1 MIIAKSWYRFV
12 TRPRMLLASFLHSTL
27 RLGINVLCLHE
38 TSVSFLAAVSSS
50 DEVTIVAQQNQTFT
64 SDRAKK
70 VSPSLSVPSQQLH
83 IFYFFICIIFDTTI
97 FNIISSCLSTNLL
110 VRFHDFY
117 RFTFKPKYV

>member
-1 MIIAKSWYRFV
+1 
-12 TRPRMLLASFLHSTL
+12 MLLASFLHSTL

-50 DEVTIVAQQNQTFT
+50 DKVTIVAQQNQTFT

-83 IFYFFICIIFDTTI
+83 IFFFIFIIFYTTI
-97 FNIISSCLSTNLL
+97 FNVISSCLSTNLL
-110 VRFHDFY
+110 VRFHVFSC
-117 RFTFKPKYV
+117 FTFKPKYV

>member
-12 TRPRMLLASFLHSTL
+12 TRPRLLLASFLYSTL

-38 TSVSFLAAVSSS
+38 TSVSFLAAVSTS
-50 DEVTIVAQQNQTFT
+50 DKVTIVTQQNQTFT

-70 VSPSLSVPSQQLH
+70 FSQVYQCLANNYMF
-83 IFYFFICIIFDTTI
+83 IFFLIFIIFDTTI

-110 VRFHDFY
+110 VRFHVFS

>member
-1 MIIAKSWYRFV
+1 
-12 TRPRMLLASFLHSTL
+12 MLLASFLYSTL

-50 DEVTIVAQQNQTFT
+50 DKVTIVAQQNQTFT

-70 VSPSLSVPSQQLH
+70 FSPSLSVSSQQLH
-83 IFYFFICIIFDTTI
+83 VYFIFIFIIFDTTI

-110 VRFHDFY
+110 VRFHVFS

>member
-1 MIIAKSWYRFV
+1 
-12 TRPRMLLASFLHSTL
+12 MLLASFLHSTL
-27 RLGINVLCLHE
+27 RLGINVSCLHE

-50 DEVTIVAQQNQTFT
+50 DKVTIVAQQNQPSHQTEL
-64 SDRAKK
+64 KK
-70 VSPSLSVPSQQLH
+70 FPQVYQCLANNY
-83 IFYFFICIIFDTTI
+83 IFFYFFIFIIFDTTI